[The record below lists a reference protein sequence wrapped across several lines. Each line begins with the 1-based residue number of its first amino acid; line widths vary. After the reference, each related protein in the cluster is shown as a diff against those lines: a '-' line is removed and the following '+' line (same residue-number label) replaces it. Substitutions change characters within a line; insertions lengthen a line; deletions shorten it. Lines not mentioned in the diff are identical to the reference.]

1 MINQLKLPEDMMPR
15 ILEEEGFYIQKKPEI
30 YKKTCNKMENRLLKL
45 EEASSL
51 PDKLNHHWQYAIF
64 VFSVIFNY
72 YILKYF

>member
-51 PDKLNHHWQYAIF
+51 PDKLNHSLAVCDICF
-64 VFSVIFNY
+64 
-72 YILKYF
+72 